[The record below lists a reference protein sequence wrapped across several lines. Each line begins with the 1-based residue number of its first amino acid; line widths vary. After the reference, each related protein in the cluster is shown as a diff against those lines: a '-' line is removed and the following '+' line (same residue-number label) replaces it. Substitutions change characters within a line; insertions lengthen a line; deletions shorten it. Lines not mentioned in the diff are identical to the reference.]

1 MSRRD
6 AFLYVNPA
14 ELSTAQQKGVDF
26 KRRRVY
32 TKPQVR
38 RSQQLVMAAL
48 SGLHLSEIEKMSG
61 PVWLTIRF
69 VYPLGTKPKRY
80 AGEPKVTRPD
90 LDNLGKV
97 VIDAIAADG
106 RFFDDDAQI
115 ARLSLEKGY
124 GGADGEYCIWI
135 SWGKWSC
142 HEE

>member
-26 KRRRVY
+26 KRKRVY

-48 SGLHLSEIEKMSG
+48 SGLQFYEIEKMSG

-80 AGEPKVTRPD
+80 AGDPKVTRPD

-97 VIDAIAADG
+97 VIDAIAEDG
-106 RFFDDDAQI
+106 RFFDDDSQI
-115 ARLSLEKGY
+115 YRLTLEKWY
-124 GGADGEYCIWI
+124 GDTEGSYGIWM
-135 SWGKWSC
+135 SWGEWQC